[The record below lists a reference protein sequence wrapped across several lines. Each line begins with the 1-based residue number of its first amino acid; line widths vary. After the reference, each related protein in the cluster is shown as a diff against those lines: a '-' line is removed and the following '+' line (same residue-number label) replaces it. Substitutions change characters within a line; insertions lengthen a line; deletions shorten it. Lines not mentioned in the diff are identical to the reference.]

1 MIMFLQWGYMQGS
14 MSENCHFYAATN
26 TFQENSVKIQNI
38 NWIWINKSSLTRIS
52 GCIVLH
58 VKRTAVAKGNV
69 KLCLIQFCNLISL
82 KLKLNLLHG
91 RRPMHEVLYILH
103 YHVIGTFEEHDWVI
117 EKLGQKFDA
126 IVYSDVNTTK
136 GIHSIILHSCPLHLN
151 YVDSNSSK
159 QF

>member
-1 MIMFLQWGYMQGS
+1 
-14 MSENCHFYAATN
+14 
-26 TFQENSVKIQNI
+26 
-38 NWIWINKSSLTRIS
+38 
-52 GCIVLH
+52 
-58 VKRTAVAKGNV
+58 
-69 KLCLIQFCNLISL
+69 
-82 KLKLNLLHG
+82 
-91 RRPMHEVLYILH
+91 MHEVLYILH